1 VSSPLRCAIDIAPL
15 GDLSDPRAITR
26 LAVAAEAAGWDGIS
40 IWDSLGVSMGTSAA
54 DPLVVLAAVAAATD
68 RLRLITSIVAVPR
81 RRPQL
86 VAQAIGTLD
95 RLSGGRCILGVG
107 AGADPG
113 DFEPFGDSFDGSARI
128 ARWDEGLTLVDR
140 WLRGEAVDHR
150 GAFYTV
156 RGAAVGPAPIQRP
169 RPPIWVGGMR
179 PGALRRASRYDGWIA
194 IGTSEDGASM
204 ALSPDDLA
212 AMVDR
217 LREERAGA
225 SAEGA
230 FDVALFGL
238 SGGPESDIVRR
249 FADAGATWWLES
261 LSPMRGPLDELQA
274 LVEAGPPFPIAR
286 DGPAEGL

>member
-1 VSSPLRCAIDIAPL
+1 
-15 GDLSDPRAITR
+15 
-26 LAVAAEAAGWDGIS
+26 
-40 IWDSLGVSMGTSAA
+40 
-54 DPLVVLAAVAAATD
+54 
-68 RLRLITSIVAVPR
+68 
-81 RRPQL
+81 
-86 VAQAIGTLD
+86 
-95 RLSGGRCILGVG
+95 
-107 AGADPG
+107 
-113 DFEPFGDSFDGSARI
+113 
-128 ARWDEGLTLVDR
+128 
-140 WLRGEAVDHR
+140 
-150 GAFYTV
+150 
-156 RGAAVGPAPIQRP
+156 
-169 RPPIWVGGMR
+169 
-179 PGALRRASRYDGWIA
+179 
-194 IGTSEDGASM
+194 M